1 MAIFNSFLYVY
12 QRVNHFLMKTHGKKR
27 RIFPWLLQRPMPSS
41 IDLALERLVFRL
53 GSGSCRHHVTSLKG
67 TAQVDRRVEHLE
79 NIGDIS
85 FVFITRFDIY
95 IYISSIHNKQYVMYL
110 KYPGTQFSSFLGNPI
125 H

>member
-1 MAIFNSFLYVY
+1 
-12 QRVNHFLMKTHGKKR
+12 
-27 RIFPWLLQRPMPSS
+27 MPSS